1 MANSPSIRDLL
12 GRAANDVVRLGRAQ
26 LALAQNELK
35 QSGDAIGK
43 TSVFF
48 VLAAAMG
55 LFGLI
60 FVLVTIAY
68 VLVQLG
74 LPTWAGFGI
83 VALLLIIAAVIFALL
98 GRSQA
103 QKIKAPIVALEEFE
117 KTRDTFL
124 PAEPQ

>member
-1 MANSPSIRDLL
+1 MAKSASIRDLL
-12 GRAANDVVRLGRAQ
+12 GQAVNDVVRLGRAQ
-26 LALAQNELK
+26 IALAQTELK
-35 QSGDAIGK
+35 ATGEAVGK

-48 VLAAAMG
+48 VLAASMG

-60 FVLVTIAY
+60 FVLITIAY

-83 VALLLIIAAVIFALL
+83 VALLLIISAVVFALL

-103 QKIKAPIVALEEFE
+103 QRIKAPIVALEEFE
-117 KTRDTFL
+117 KTRDEFL
-124 PAEPQ
+124 PTDS